1 MGFSELSVEE
11 LVRPGGYACSC
22 GRTHKCELQYLKI
35 GRGAVQETPKLLEA
49 VGSKKPF
56 IVCDQ
61 NTWEAAGK
69 QVAGIL
75 DAQGIPYVVYQVP
88 GVHPK
93 PSEWEVGSVLMHFDP
108 SCDLFLAVGSGVM
121 NDICKV
127 LAHATGIPNAVI
139 GTAPSMDG
147 YASDSSSMEVNKV
160 KTSLYNHAPRGIL
173 LDTEILAKAPER
185 MLQAGF
191 GDMAAKYIALCEW
204 RISHIVTGEYY
215 CEEIAAL
222 MRRALKRIMASTDG
236 ILSRDPDAIG
246 AVAEGLVLAG
256 IAMAYAEI
264 SRPASGLEHYFSHMW
279 EMMALERDQPYDLHG
294 IQVGVGTILTLK
306 LYQYI
311 RKLTPDRE
319 KALAHI
325 EAFDPAAWE
334 NEVDRIFGKTADEVL
349 KIEASAH
356 KNDPEGAKTRLENI
370 LTHWDEILKIMDEEL
385 PEYET
390 LKEKMVKIHEPIRP
404 SDINISLQDTL
415 DAFTGSREIRNKYL
429 TSSFLWD
436 LGLMEEF
443 REILKKE
450 VEEDTL

>member
-1 MGFSELSVEE
+1 MIFSELPIEE
-11 LVRPGGYACSC
+11 LVKPGGYACSC
-22 GRTHKCELQYLKI
+22 GRTHKCELKFLKI
-35 GRGAVQETPKLLEA
+35 GRGAVQEAPKMLEA
-49 VGSKKPF
+49 LGSKKPL

-69 QVAGIL
+69 QVTLIF

-93 PSEWEVGSVLMHFDP
+93 PSEWEVGSVLMHFDT

-127 LAHATGIPNAVI
+127 LSHATGIPNAVI

-222 MRRALKRIMASTDG
+222 MRRALKRIVASADG
-236 ILSRDPDAIG
+236 ILTRDPDAIG

-311 RKLTPDRE
+311 RKMTPDRE

-325 EAFDPAAWE
+325 EQFDADAWTK
-334 NEVDRIFGKTADEVL
+334 EVDRIFGKTA
-349 KIEASAH
+349 H
-356 KNDPEGAKTRLENI
+356 KNEPEGAKKRLNNI
-370 LTHWDEILKIMDEEL
+370 LDHWDEIVKIMDEEL
-385 PEYET
+385 PDYET
-390 LKEKMVKIHEPIRP
+390 LKDLMLKIHEPIKP
-404 SDINISLQDTL
+404 SELNISLQDTL

-436 LGLMEEF
+436 LGVMDEY